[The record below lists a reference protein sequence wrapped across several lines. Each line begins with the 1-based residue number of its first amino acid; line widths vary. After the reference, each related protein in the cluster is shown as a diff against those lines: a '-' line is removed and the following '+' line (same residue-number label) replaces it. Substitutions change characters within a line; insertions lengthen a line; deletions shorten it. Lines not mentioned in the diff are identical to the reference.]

1 MELKWFTTHDF
12 IKIPSLRAF
21 NNTQHFDIEFL
32 FETFLDS
39 TIAQDDTNLHIN
51 GYSMLRAYHPSNRKR
66 GGVFMYFK
74 NRFH

>member
-39 TIAQDDTNLHIN
+39 TIAQDDTNLNIN
-51 GYSMLRAYHPSNRKR
+51 GYSM
-66 GGVFMYFK
+66 
-74 NRFH
+74 